1 MEGRE
6 DTAPEY
12 GCGAFAVDPGDGDCA
27 DAVATSPFSADKGL
41 HAHEAVFRTDAE
53 RLQNR
58 LFDGRGNGDAK
69 LGGAFERIA
78 VNPFDGIRRKNS
90 GDAAVKRCTHGIN
103 VCPGSLI
110 SMGRVLLLRG
120 IAML

>member
-1 MEGRE
+1 MAGRE
-6 DTAPEY
+6 DNAPVHC
-12 GCGAFAVDPGDGDCA
+12 CGAFAVDPGDGDCA
-27 DAVATSPFSADKGL
+27 DAVATSPFSAQIKASML
-41 HAHEAVFRTDAE
+41 MKRSSVRMLSA
-53 RLQNR
+53 

-69 LGGAFERIA
+69 LGGAFEGIA

-90 GDAAVKRCTHGIN
+90 GDAAIKRCTHGIN